1 MFPHNLLVSRF
12 HIGSCLETHLM
23 LFSFSLIFKIVQMS
37 FRRLY
42 TIFENL
48 LSFPC
53 SISEDS
59 PFSSWICERP
69 LHRGLGS
76 LAKLVSMVFP
86 WFVLS
91 FKLLII
97 KFVRYNLITWLQC
110 KCKRA
115 QWKRA
120 FLLPSTAL
128 LLFSKCPHLPILYLY
143 IYIIPYYRAKNDSV
157 TIG

>member
-48 LSFPC
+48 LSLPC

-115 QWKRA
+115 QMKA
-120 FLLPSTAL
+120 CFLIAEYSFASVFKMTPTSHII
-128 LLFSKCPHLPILYLY
+128 F
-143 IYIIPYYRAKNDSV
+143 IYIHY
-157 TIG
+157 TIL